1 MHQNRERQRARPAG
15 AIQIMSR
22 MPRGAHWLLVVLAG
36 CATLA
41 AQNRKEFHYNLGP
54 HATVTVVNQFG
65 GVTITPSSDG
75 QVGGAAL
82 LHSNKV
88 EVDVTQ
94 RAGRLELRT
103 HFLQSASPSEGRVDY
118 QLQLP
123 ADASLQ
129 IRSSSGPISV
139 QGLNSDMTLEGDAA
153 EVTVRQAA
161 GGHIHVHT
169 LSGPIHLEDI
179 SHGDVEAVSVSGP
192 VTLNNT
198 DGRLVSINTTD
209 GKITYTGDFGE
220 GGEYL
225 LANHSGDIEV
235 SLPASASVD
244 ISATSAQG
252 TVTNDFPLH
261 PATHTAFATTQG
273 KSFAG
278 TANAGSSS
286 VRLRSF
292 SGKIHVKKQ

>member
-1 MHQNRERQRARPAG
+1 
-15 AIQIMSR
+15 MSCI
-22 MPRGAHWLLVVLAG
+22 PRGAQWLLLLLAG

-41 AQNRKEFHYNLGP
+41 AAQNRKDFHYNLGP
-54 HATVTVVNQFG
+54 HATVTVINQFG
-65 GVTITPSSDG
+65 GVAITPSSDG
-75 QVGGAAL
+75 EVGGAAL
-82 LHSNKV
+82 LHSSKV

-103 HFLQSASPSEGRVDY
+103 HFLQNASPAEGRVDY
-118 QLQLP
+118 QLRLP
-123 ADASLQ
+123 ADASLRV
-129 IRSSSGPISV
+129 RSSSGPISV
-139 QGLNSDMTLEGDAA
+139 QGINSDMTLEGDAA
-153 EVTVRQAA
+153 EVTVRQVS

-169 LSGPIHLEDI
+169 LSGPIRFEDV

-192 VTLNNT
+192 VILTNT
-198 DGRLVSINTTD
+198 DGRLVSVNTAD
-209 GKITYTGDFGE
+209 GKISYTGDFGDN
-220 GGEYL
+220 GEYL
-225 LANHSGDIEV
+225 LANHSGDIDV
-235 SLPASASVD
+235 TLPASASVD

-252 TVTNDFPLH
+252 TVTNDFPFH
-261 PATHTAFATTQG
+261 PATHTSFATTQG